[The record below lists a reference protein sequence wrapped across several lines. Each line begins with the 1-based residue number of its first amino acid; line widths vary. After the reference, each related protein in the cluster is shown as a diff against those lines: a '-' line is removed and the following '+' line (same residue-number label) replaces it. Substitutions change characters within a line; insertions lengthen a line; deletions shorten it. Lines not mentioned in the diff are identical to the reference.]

1 MGWSQV
7 SHAAVGGWRQ
17 IGGAACAAATKIG
30 SLAER
35 RSFGL
40 RWTWPRLEPRLSPK
54 GGHCRRTDAA
64 AGHRVTQRHCRGRH
78 GPVELAPT
86 TLTVNTSRHE
96 TPRVRTQYLRRAR

>member
-1 MGWSQV
+1 MGSSQV

-86 TLTVNTSRHE
+86 TLINYLNT
-96 TPRVRTQYLRRAR
+96 PYLPCRRG